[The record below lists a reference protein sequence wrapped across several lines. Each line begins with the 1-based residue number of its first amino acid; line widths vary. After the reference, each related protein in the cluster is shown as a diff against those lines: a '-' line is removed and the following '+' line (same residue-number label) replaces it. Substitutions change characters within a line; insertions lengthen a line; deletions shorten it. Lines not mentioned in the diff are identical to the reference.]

1 MAPTPFTKSC
11 SLRDRDLRPRAKDKD
26 GRKDLNLNLNLKPRL
41 AVNFKRAFQ
50 MVFWATPNY
59 LTPGWPLKSA
69 SEADKLARSHIPY
82 TISYPI
88 SHSSYPICTH
98 TYTHTRAVAGR
109 LWFSKRI
116 VSRKPPE
123 NAARDWGWATYV
135 GTIWFIRRMVYK
147 GLSCMGVCV
156 CVRVFCASIN
166 LICVRVRVR
175 VRKWN
180 STWV

>member
-1 MAPTPFTKSC
+1 VIKVGCQGSRDVRPCPSLIGVTMSIPSTPIHFNWRQFPAWPPLHSPNPVRSETETFDHEPRIRMA
-11 SLRDRDLRPRAKDKD
+11 
-26 GRKDLNLNLNLKPRL
+26 KDLNLNLNLKPRL

-98 TYTHTRAVAGR
+98 THTHTHTCSCG
-109 LWFSKRI
+109 
-116 VSRKPPE
+116 PP
-123 NAARDWGWATYV
+123 
-135 GTIWFIRRMVYK
+135 
-147 GLSCMGVCV
+147 
-156 CVRVFCASIN
+156 
-166 LICVRVRVR
+166 LIF
-175 VRKWN
+175 
-180 STWV
+180 

>member
-1 MAPTPFTKSC
+1 LSKPNWCHNEHSIHSNPLQLKAIPCMAPTPFTKSC

-98 TYTHTRAVAGR
+98 THTHVQLRAAFDFLSELFQENHQR
-109 LWFSKRI
+109 TL
-116 VSRKPPE
+116 PE
-123 NAARDWGWATYV
+123 IEV
-135 GTIWFIRRMVYK
+135 EPRM
-147 GLSCMGVCV
+147 
-156 CVRVFCASIN
+156 
-166 LICVRVRVR
+166 
-175 VRKWN
+175 
-180 STWV
+180 